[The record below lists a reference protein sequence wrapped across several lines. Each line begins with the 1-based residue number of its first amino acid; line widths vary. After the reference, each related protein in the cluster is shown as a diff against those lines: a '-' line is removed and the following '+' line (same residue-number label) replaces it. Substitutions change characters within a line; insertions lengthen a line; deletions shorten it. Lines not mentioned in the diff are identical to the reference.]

1 MSYEEENDEI
11 MMMLS
16 SAGNRMAY
24 SQPQPISSKQHRV
37 STDSGY
43 DSMLSSH
50 SASFTSSRS
59 SIESSGDISSSLVS
73 TTSSISPLLLS
84 TTPVKKRLNETPTK
98 SSILTAD
105 MSSLYLASIRSQ
117 QSQFLSPVKSSSSSC
132 SSSNSSSCHFNHYS
146 LSNSNSPLVYS
157 GKKRSP
163 KFAEPFVNERSSD
176 QASISKLLKSP
187 ASRYSPYSGYK
198 NAAAAPEIKIRT
210 FSARLRS
217 EGFAVEE
224 PIEEDEPKKRA
235 TCQQRITPT
244 EEQFMEMLYRNRH
257 IPSDPY
263 TLIGRHM
270 GLEQMDM
277 INELRDRSMHTIV
290 DKILSYL
297 SLGDLVRV
305 SGVSRVWR
313 EAVRD
318 NKRLNR
324 ELTLFVRQMRD
335 RFHVT
340 KENRS
345 RTNSL
350 LDSSINNSSLLQS
363 PASMVN
369 NKSSRTRRSSL
380 LNIDLNSS
388 NMTLPTDVEMIA
400 NSSSLFKPIDVN
412 RLGPNGERTDFQRQP
427 NLGAELLQAA
437 GSLCLN
443 TKANLPTS
451 TAVNLSSFCQ
461 KLSPKK
467 STKIIE
473 ESTISKSPP
482 RNTKFDVIGSKKSKK
497 NLKRL

>member
-1 MSYEEENDEI
+1 

-24 SQPQPISSKQHRV
+24 SQPQPISSKQHRM

-146 LSNSNSPLVYS
+146 LSNSNSPLLYS

-187 ASRYSPYSGYK
+187 ASRYSPYNGYK
-198 NAAAAPEIKIRT
+198 NATAAPEIKIRT
-210 FSARLRS
+210 FSARLKS
-217 EGFAVEE
+217 EGFGIEE
-224 PIEEDEPKKRA
+224 PIEEEDSRKRT

-290 DKILSYL
+290 DKIFSYL

-324 ELTLFVRQMRD
+324 ERNLFVRQMRD

-369 NKSSRTRRSSL
+369 KSSRNRRSSL

-388 NMTLPTDVEMIA
+388 NMTLPTDVEMVA

-467 STKIIE
+467 INKVIE
-473 ESTISKSPP
+473 TPTISKSPP
-482 RNTKFDVIGSKKSKK
+482 RTNKFDVIGSKKSKK